1 MAGTNPMSTDFW
13 VDALSVGVDEFDR
26 AHREQLNTIG
36 EIEAA
41 LGQGKREEACALLDR
56 LLRHLVSHQAEEM
69 ELLVRTDYPGIDHI
83 REVQGANLARLERLR
98 DMVETG
104 TDLPDARRIATEM
117 RMAFVDYLLKGDINF
132 KSHLDMAG
140 IAYR

>member
-1 MAGTNPMSTDFW
+1 MSTDFW
-13 VDALSVGVDEFDR
+13 VDALSVGVEEFDR

-36 EIEAA
+36 EIETA
-41 LGQGKREEACALLDR
+41 LGQGDQENARALLDS
-56 LLRHLVSHQAEEM
+56 LLRHIVEHQTEEM
-69 ELLVRTDYPGIDHI
+69 DLLVRTDYPGIDHI
-83 REVQGANLARLERLR
+83 RQVQTATLARLEQLR
-98 DMVETG
+98 AAVEAG
-104 TDLPDARRIATEM
+104 ANLPDARRIATAM

>member
-1 MAGTNPMSTDFW
+1 MSTDFW

-41 LGQGKREEACALLDR
+41 LERGDRTTAVALLE
-56 LLRHLVSHQAEEM
+56 LLLQHLSLHQAEEM
-69 ELLVRTDYPGIDHI
+69 DLLVRTAYPGIDHI
-83 REVQGANLARLERLR
+83 REVQTANLAKLTHLKGQ
-98 DMVETG
+98 VEDG
-104 TDLPDARRIATEM
+104 GPMPEARRIATEM

-140 IAYR
+140 FGYR

>member
-1 MAGTNPMSTDFW
+1 MSTDFW

-36 EIEAA
+36 EVEAA
-41 LGQGKREEACALLDR
+41 LGRGDRAEAVMRLEHLLQ
-56 LLRHLVSHQAEEM
+56 HLIRHQAEEVD
-69 ELLVRTDYPGIDHI
+69 LLVRTSYPGIDHI
-83 REVQGANLARLERLR
+83 RETQSANLARLNRLR
-98 DMVETG
+98 EQVETG
-104 TDLPDARRIATEM
+104 GALPDARRIATEM

-140 IAYR
+140 YGYR

>member
-1 MAGTNPMSTDFW
+1 MSTDFW

-41 LGQGKREEACALLDR
+41 LGQGDRKGACALLDR
-56 LLRHLVSHQAEEM
+56 LLRHLVGHQAEEM
-69 ELLVRTDYPGIDHI
+69 DLLVRTDYPGIDHI
-83 REVQGANLARLERLR
+83 RQVQAANVARLERLKET
-98 DMVETG
+98 VEAG
-104 TDLPDARRIATEM
+104 ASLPDARRVATEM

-140 IAYR
+140 LAHR

>member
-1 MAGTNPMSTDFW
+1 MDFW

-36 EIEAA
+36 EIEDA
-41 LGQGKREEACALLDR
+41 LGQGDRNRACALLDG
-56 LLRHLVSHQAEEM
+56 LLRHLVQHQAEEM
-69 ELLVRTDYPGIDHI
+69 DLLVSTDYPGIEHI
-83 REVQGANLARLERLR
+83 RQVQAANLTRLEKLRDTVEEGAN
-98 DMVETG
+98 
-104 TDLPDARRIATEM
+104 LPDARRIATEM

-140 IAYR
+140 LGYR

>member
-1 MAGTNPMSTDFW
+1 MSTDFW

-41 LGQGKREEACALLDR
+41 LGRGDRPQAVVLLELLLQGLTL
-56 LLRHLVSHQAEEM
+56 HQAEEM
-69 ELLVRTDYPGIDHI
+69 DLLVRTAYPDVDHI
-83 REVQGANLARLERLR
+83 REVQAANLAQLKRLKEQ
-98 DMVETG
+98 VENG
-104 TDLPDARRIATEM
+104 APMPDARRIATEM

-140 IAYR
+140 FGHR